1 MKKSPPAKG
10 KSTPKEKGT
19 LFSFF
24 SKAPSSSSK
33 STETP
38 TKPKTAQDAKT
49 VTTPS
54 TAEASP
60 EQSSG
65 DSEDLVGKRVRV
77 FWKDDGRWFTGKVVD
92 YSLGKHTIL
101 YDDGDKEK
109 VVLKNEKVGRA
120 CPQQWLN
127 NHSTSCSSGG
137 DCRYW
142 YADFARH
149 IVRKIRRNEHYGM
162 RARETRSLFV

>member
-10 KSTPKEKGT
+10 KSTPKGKGT

-33 STETP
+33 SNETP
-38 TKPKTAQDAKT
+38 TKAKPTEDASK

-60 EQSSG
+60 EQPSG
-65 DSEDLVGKRVRV
+65 ESEGFVGKRIRL
-77 FWKDDGRWFTGKVVD
+77 FWKDDGRWFVGTVVD

-109 VVLKNEKVGRA
+109 VVLKNEKVGRV
-120 CPQQWLN
+120 CPHQRTRITGPVA
-127 NHSTSCSSGG
+127 H
-137 DCRYW
+137 
-142 YADFARH
+142 
-149 IVRKIRRNEHYGM
+149 VRKLPLPVR
-162 RARETRSLFV
+162 

>member
-10 KSTPKEKGT
+10 KITPKGKGT

-24 SKAPSSSSK
+24 SKAPSSSAK

-38 TKPKTAQDAKT
+38 TKPKPAKDASK

-65 DSEDLVGKRVRV
+65 ESEDFVGKRVRV
-77 FWKDDGRWFTGKVVD
+77 FWKDDGRWFVGKVLD

-109 VVLKNEKVGRA
+109 VVLKNEKVGCTRQQEVVHHRLRCSRRA
-120 CPQQWLN
+120 HAATGRC
-127 NHSTSCSSGG
+127 TYTC
-137 DCRYW
+137 DCKQ
-142 YADFARH
+142 
-149 IVRKIRRNEHYGM
+149 VR
-162 RARETRSLFV
+162 

>member
-1 MKKSPPAKG
+1 MCEIQNPRARTLTLKVKLSFAVLLIVQRKLGASSMKKSPPAKG
-10 KSTPKEKGT
+10 KSTPKGKGT

-60 EQSSG
+60 EQSSA
-65 DSEDLVGKRVRV
+65 DSEEIVGKRIRV
-77 FWKDDGRWFTGKVVD
+77 FWKDDGRWFGGKVVD

-120 CPQQWLN
+120 CPCKRMLITGLVAQ
-127 NHSTSCSSGG
+127 
-137 DCRYW
+137 
-142 YADFARH
+142 
-149 IVRKIRRNEHYGM
+149 
-162 RARETRSLFV
+162 